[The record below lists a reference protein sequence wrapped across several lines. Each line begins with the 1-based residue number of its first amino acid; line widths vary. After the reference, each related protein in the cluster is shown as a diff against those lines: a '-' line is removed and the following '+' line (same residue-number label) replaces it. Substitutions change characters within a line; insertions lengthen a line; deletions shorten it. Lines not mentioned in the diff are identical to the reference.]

1 MKKEILRQEKFDV
14 VSQFFFTVVVMPKHN
29 WDILSNFSG
38 IIKNLK
44 LHNLK
49 NVYFLS
55 LLSLLRE
62 KVHYRKLIAPIVQM
76 SSRHEDANQKSFDFT
91 NFAFLFIIKSA
102 NFANII
108 KIGTQSC
115 LDCYPKL
122 SILWKIQ
129 QTRIGRT
136 LYDA

>member
-1 MKKEILRQEKFDV
+1 MVI
-14 VSQFFFTVVVMPKHN
+14 TKHN
-29 WDILSNFSG
+29 WAILSNFSG
-38 IIKNLK
+38 IIRKPEILKGLK

-122 SILWKIQ
+122 SILWEIQ
-129 QTRIGRT
+129 HTRENAVRCMIPWCE
-136 LYDA
+136 Y